1 MCWQAIKLLL
11 IFMLMG
17 VGAYAFDKS
26 DFPVELELGDYHH
39 FDVDKNL
46 RKEILRS
53 GIVEVEVFNPNQES
67 APFFLVFEDDKSVD
81 YWSRLNFKSTLAPG
95 KNLMSFELNRLIG
108 ERGSSR
114 DQRRLNFKKLKK
126 VYVIV
131 DPDEEIKTA
140 KDFVLKSVRL
150 KKTSHIALPAGIRF
164 FDFAGEGMPHSN
176 VKGVNIVTEKSRYTD
191 ARGYGFSHLELWQAR
206 DAGLKPDHLSST
218 LGVTKAIFRV
228 DLPPGEY
235 RYSLVWDELGYWDV
249 PFWSSRMFYVNG
261 VPARKEN
268 RSSVRDFMKDYL
280 SLMDEPPAGHDVYG
294 YYLKKIFRPVTGSFK
309 VTKNYANFQF
319 EGDPT
324 GASLNTLLIWKNNLE
339 SQSEDFIANLHVLG
353 KDEFDRKHRFVGAQK
368 PVANK
373 NLRAQVVSVFDRHTY
388 GTKCGAGEKTEIVFA
403 RNGQG
408 FFDLCLEVDSASPVI
423 FELGEFKSQK
433 HSFPRKGIIL
443 SKYLFR
449 PKAIDLN
456 AETFDIRVDQLEKL
470 EHPSFEPNGYGV
482 RYLNLSFSP
491 ENTPPGTYRGKISFE
506 QNKQKTSVTL
516 DVTVLD
522 ARQENKA
529 EGAGFIGLSPFPK
542 THFSKPDPEKI
553 SLRLAQ
559 ASLAKLQEAGLQYF
573 TDVPSPNFAY
583 QGSAK
588 KRFILKSDS
597 LDAFLKNAQTNE
609 VYLYDGGFPRDFM
622 TGFQR
627 NAGQSE
633 DSFWSNLASEFKRIS
648 SAYGKK
654 EFIYLYSDEATG
666 YRNAVDEDLRRF
678 DEIKKTLP
686 GLKLGGFGN
695 LYTWEKGSKLYT
707 KWDYGFYSDI
717 PSERHFKRLKK
728 TSQKTG
734 LYNLCAQPTAF
745 LGFCFGPMLYRLG
758 GAGVNRYL
766 EWHAS
771 AVHNYPGFDLDGREA
786 DVALFYPQL
795 NGEISVTKRYME
807 ALWGVQYLRK
817 LRLLERTLK
826 TRKAPGLQDRKARI
840 WLESINAPK
849 LFPIKEYRN
858 RNQKNFSRKWREL
871 DAHLKNILSK

>member
-11 IFMLMG
+11 IFLVIG
-17 VGAYAFDKS
+17 KGAYAFDKS
-26 DFPVELELGDYHH
+26 DFPVDLELGDYHH

-46 RKEILRS
+46 RKKILRS
-53 GIVEVEVFNPNQES
+53 GIIEVEVYNPNSES

-95 KNLMSFELNRLIG
+95 ENLMSFELSRLIG

-114 DQRRLNFKKLKK
+114 DQRKLNFKKLKK
-126 VYVIV
+126 AYVVV
-131 DPDEEIKTA
+131 DPDEEVAAA

-150 KKTSHIALPAGIRF
+150 KTPHHVSLPAGIRF
-164 FDFAGEGMPHSN
+164 FDFAGEGMPHSD
-176 VKGVNIVTEKSRYTD
+176 VKGVNVVTEKSKYTA

-218 LGVTKAIFRV
+218 LGVTKAVFRV

-280 SLMDEPPAGHDVYG
+280 SLMEEPPAGSDVYDH
-294 YYLKKIFRPVTGSFK
+294 YLKKIFKPVTGSFK
-309 VTKNYANFQF
+309 VTKGHVDFQF

-324 GASLNTLLIWKNNLE
+324 GASLNSLLIWKKELE
-339 SQSEDFIANLHVLG
+339 KQSEDFMLGLHELG
-353 KDEFDRKHRFVGAQK
+353 KGELERKHRFVGVK
-368 PVANK
+368 NPPFGK
-373 NLRAQVVSVFDRHTY
+373 NLRAQVVPVFGRHAY
-388 GTKCGAGEKTEIVFA
+388 GAKCGERESKEIVLA

-408 FFDLCLEVDSASPVI
+408 FFDLCLELDPTSPVT
-423 FELGEFKSQK
+423 FKVGDFKSEK
-433 HSFPRKGIIL
+433 HRFPRKGVSL

-456 AETFDIRVDQLEKL
+456 AETFEVRVDQLEEL
-470 EHPSFEPNGYGV
+470 EHPSFESNGYGI
-482 RYLNLSFSP
+482 RYLNVNFSP
-491 ENTPPGTYRGKISFE
+491 DNTPPGTYRGEISFE
-506 QNKQKTSVTL
+506 QNKQKSSVTL
-516 DVTVLD
+516 EVTILGALQGNSV
-522 ARQENKA
+522 

-542 THFSKPDPEKI
+542 THFSKSDPENL
-553 SLRLAQ
+553 SLRLAKN
-559 ASLAKLQEAGLQYF
+559 SLTKLQEAGLQYF
-573 TDVPSPNFAY
+573 TDVPSPNFVY
-583 QGSAK
+583 QGSEK
-588 KRFILKSDS
+588 KRFVLESAS
-597 LDAFLKNAQTNE
+597 LDAFLKNAKTDE
-609 VYLYDGGFPRDFM
+609 VYLYDGNFPRDFM

-633 DSFWSNLASEFKRIS
+633 NSFWSNLASEFKRIS

-695 LYTWEKGSKLYT
+695 LYTWEKGSKLYS

-717 PSERHFKRLKK
+717 PSERHFKLLKK
-728 TSQKTG
+728 TSQKVG
-734 LYNLCAQPTAF
+734 LYNLCAQPTAY
-745 LGFCFGPMLYRLG
+745 LGFCFGPMLYRFG
-758 GAGVNRYL
+758 RAGVNRYL

-786 DVALFYPQL
+786 DVALFYPRL
-795 NGEISVTKRYME
+795 NGEVSVTKRYME

-817 LRLLERTLK
+817 LKLLEGALK
-826 TRKAPGLQDRKARI
+826 ARKAPGLQERKARL

-858 RNQKNFSRKWREL
+858 RNQKKFTKKWSDL
-871 DAHLKNILSK
+871 DTHLKNILSK